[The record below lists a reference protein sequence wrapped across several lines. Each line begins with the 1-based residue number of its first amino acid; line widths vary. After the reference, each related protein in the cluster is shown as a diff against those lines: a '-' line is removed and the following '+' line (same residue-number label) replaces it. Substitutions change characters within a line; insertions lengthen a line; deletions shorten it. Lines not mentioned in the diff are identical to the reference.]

1 MKENK
6 NTVLKELTS
15 LLKEYSETEP
25 VYDICGI
32 HHSSHCLCPTYLS
45 PRMFTINL
53 SLITRRL
60 SLFFTTK
67 GNNQMNEAKMKEHI
81 LLISN
86 QIYKS
91 SFEEVLKLEASDEA
105 KGALFISSL
114 MSALS
119 NAVAS
124 LKKSDIKNEIIDEL
138 ILLLT
143 KQKGDLK

>member
-53 SLITRRL
+53 SLEGFLCFLQQKEIT
-60 SLFFTTK
+60 
-67 GNNQMNEAKMKEHI
+67 E
-81 LLISN
+81 
-86 QIYKS
+86 
-91 SFEEVLKLEASDEA
+91 
-105 KGALFISSL
+105 
-114 MSALS
+114 
-119 NAVAS
+119 
-124 LKKSDIKNEIIDEL
+124 
-138 ILLLT
+138 
-143 KQKGDLK
+143 